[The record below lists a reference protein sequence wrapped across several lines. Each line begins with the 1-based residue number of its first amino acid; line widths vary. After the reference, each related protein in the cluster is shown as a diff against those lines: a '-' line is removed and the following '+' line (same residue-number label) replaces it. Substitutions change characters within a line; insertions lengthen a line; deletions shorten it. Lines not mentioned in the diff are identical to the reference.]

1 MLRPYGLADVAGHS
15 VCVLCASALRPRRRG
30 RSFCTGLMC
39 FGHTASQTWQ
49 VILYGSY
56 VLRPYGLADVAGHF
70 VRVLCASAIRP
81 RRQFRSTILC
91 PMCFGHTAS
100 QTWQVILFASYVLR
114 PYGLADDS
122 GRHIVVIAARPRG
135 TCGKF
140 KSFFR
145 LQFLF
150 NLMRY
155 VEHCSI
161 LIQLFDIYVV
171 VYLLVI

>member
-1 MLRPYGLADVAGHS
+1 MPVMPKPSGKANQRLQAMWITFTTMATIIGIIAFYTASQTWQVILFVSYVLRPFGLADVAGHS
-15 VCVLCASALRPRRRG
+15 VC
-30 RSFCTGLMC
+30 
-39 FGHTASQTWQ
+39 
-49 VILYGSY
+49 
-56 VLRPYGLADVAGHF
+56 
-70 VRVLCASAIRP
+70 VLCASAIRP

-91 PMCFGHTAS
+91 PMCFGHAAS

-135 TCGKF
+135 TCGQF

-155 VEHCSI
+155 VELCSI